1 MDTVFFLA
9 ANSGKGFYS
18 LYDGFPERRGVFLSI
33 IKGGPGTGKSGFM
46 RRISAAAKQSGLDTE
61 EIICSGDPD
70 SLDALYIPAL
80 GRAWM
85 DGTAPHVRE
94 PKVFAADAGYEDL
107 GRFCA
112 HPLGKNDAAL
122 ACEINRDYKAVY
134 AQAYSLLAAAART
147 ADCAREAPLSC
158 AGAEKISELIGE
170 AGKPGFIK
178 RRFLSAISCK
188 GRVRLAGTLRELCR
202 CTVMLSDEGL
212 EHAARTA
219 EEAGLGAIVCPQPL
233 RPDRLDAVLLPE
245 RSLAFVSRAWESE
258 STESIE
264 AEPEENEFAAMRDA
278 LLDHACALL
287 AKAKGMHD
295 ELERVYRP
303 YMDFPSLTAYTDS
316 VIHSLFD

>member
-9 ANSGKGFYS
+9 ANSGRGFYS

-112 HPLGKNDAAL
+112 SPLGKADAAL

-134 AQAYSLLAAAART
+134 AQAYNLLAAAAQT

-158 AGAEKISELIGE
+158 AGAEKISALIGE
-170 AGKPGFIK
+170 AGEPGFIK
-178 RRFLSAISCK
+178 RRFLSAMSCM
-188 GRVRLAGTLRELCR
+188 GRVRLAGTLRELCPH
-202 CTVMLSDEGL
+202 TIMLSDEGL
-212 EHAARTA
+212 DHAARMA
-219 EEAGLGAIVCPQPL
+219 VEAGLGAIICPQPL

-245 RSLAFVSRAWESE
+245 RSLAFVSRAWERE

-264 AEPEENEFAAMRDA
+264 AEAEENEFAALRDV

-303 YMDFPSLTAYTDS
+303 YMDFSSLTAYTDS
-316 VIHSLFD
+316 VIHSLLD

>member
-9 ANSGKGFYS
+9 ANSSRGFYS
-18 LYDGFPERRGVFLSI
+18 LYDGFPERRGVFMSI

-122 ACEINRDYKAVY
+122 AREIDRDYKAVY
-134 AQAYSLLAAAART
+134 AQAYRLLAAAAQT
-147 ADCAREAPLSC
+147 ADCAHETPLSC

-170 AGKPGFIK
+170 AGEPGFIK
-178 RRFLSAISCK
+178 RRFLRAVSCK
-188 GRVRLAGTLRELCR
+188 GRVRLAGTLRELCPR
-202 CTVMLSDEGL
+202 AVMLSDEGL
-212 EHAARTA
+212 EHAARLA
-219 EEAGLGAIVCPQPL
+219 EGNGLSAVVCPQPL
-233 RPDRLDAVLLPE
+233 RPDKLDAVLLPE
-245 RSLAFVSRAWESE
+245 RSLAFVSRAWERE

-264 AEPEENEFAAMRDA
+264 AECENQYAP
-278 LLDHACALL
+278 LLDELLDAACAQL

-303 YMDFPSLTAYTDS
+303 YMDFSALTEYTEG
-316 VIHSLFD
+316 VISSLFD

>member
-9 ANSGKGFYS
+9 ANSGRGFYS
-18 LYDGFPERRGVFLSI
+18 LYDGFPELRGVFLSI

-122 ACEINRDYKAVY
+122 AREIGRDYKAVY
-134 AQAYSLLAAAART
+134 AQAYRLLAAAAQT
-147 ADCAREAPLSC
+147 TDCANETPLSC

-170 AGKPGFIK
+170 AGEPGFIK
-178 RRFLSAISCK
+178 RRFLRAVSCK
-188 GRVRLAGTLRELCR
+188 GRVRLAGTLRELCPR
-202 CTVMLSDEGL
+202 AVMLSDEGL
-212 EHAARTA
+212 EHAARLV
-219 EEAGLGAIVCPQPL
+219 EGNGLSAVVCPQPL
-233 RPDRLDAVLLPE
+233 RPDKLDAVLLPE
-245 RSLAFVSRAWESE
+245 RYLAFVSRAWERE

-264 AEPEENEFAAMRDA
+264 AECENQYAP
-278 LLDHACALL
+278 LLDELLDAACAQL

-303 YMDFPSLTAYTDS
+303 YMDFSALTEYTEG
-316 VIHSLFD
+316 VISSLFD

>member
-9 ANSGKGFYS
+9 ANSGRGFYS
-18 LYDGFPERRGVFLSI
+18 LDDGFPERRGVFLSI

-61 EIICSGDPD
+61 EILCSGDPD

-94 PKVFAADAGYEDL
+94 PRVFAADAGYEDL

-112 HPLGKNDAAL
+112 APLGKNDAAL
-122 ACEINRDYKAVY
+122 VREINRDYKAVY
-134 AQAYSLLAAAART
+134 SQAYRLLSAAAQT
-147 ADCAREAPLSC
+147 ADCAHETPLSC
-158 AGAEKISELIGE
+158 TGASTISELIGE
-170 AGKPGFIK
+170 AGEPGFIK
-178 RRFLSAISCK
+178 RRFLRAVSCK
-188 GRVRLAGTLRELCR
+188 GRVRLAGTLRELCPR
-202 CTVMLSDEGL
+202 AVMLSDEGL

-219 EEAGLGAIVCPQPL
+219 EEHGLSAIVCPQPL
-233 RPDRLDAVLLPE
+233 RPDKLDAVLLPE
-245 RSLAFVSRAWESE
+245 RSLAFVSRAWERE

-264 AEPEENEFAAMRDA
+264 AESENEYAPMLDE
-278 LLDHACALL
+278 LLDAACAQL

-303 YMDFPSLTAYTDS
+303 YMDFAALTEYTERVISSLLD
-316 VIHSLFD
+316 

>member
-112 HPLGKNDAAL
+112 LPLGKNDAAL
-122 ACEINRDYKAVY
+122 AREINRDYKAVY

-158 AGAEKISELIGE
+158 AGAEKISALIGE
-170 AGKPGFIK
+170 AGEPGFIK
-178 RRFLSAISCK
+178 RRFLSAVSCM
-188 GRVRLAGTLRELCR
+188 GRVRLAGTLRELCPH
-202 CTVMLSDEGL
+202 TIMLSDEGL
-212 EHAARTA
+212 DHAARMA
-219 EEAGLGAIVCPQPL
+219 VEAGLGAIICPQPL

-245 RSLAFVSRAWESE
+245 RSLAFVSRAWERE

-264 AEPEENEFAAMRDA
+264 AEAEENEFAALRDV

-303 YMDFPSLTAYTDS
+303 YMDFSSLTAYTDR
-316 VIHSLFD
+316 VIHSLLD

>member
-122 ACEINRDYKAVY
+122 AREIDRDYKAVY
-134 AQAYSLLAAAART
+134 AQAYRLLAAAAQT
-147 ADCAREAPLSC
+147 ADCAHQAPLSC

-170 AGKPGFIK
+170 AGEPGFIK
-178 RRFLSAISCK
+178 RRFLRAVSCK
-188 GRVRLAGTLRELCR
+188 GRVRLAGTLRELCPR
-202 CTVMLSDEGL
+202 AVMLSDEGL
-212 EHAARTA
+212 EHAARLA
-219 EEAGLGAIVCPQPL
+219 VENGLSAVVCPQPL
-233 RPDRLDAVLLPE
+233 RPDKLDAVLLPE
-245 RSLAFVSRAWESE
+245 RSLAFVSRAWERE

-264 AEPEENEFAAMRDA
+264 AEYENQYAP
-278 LLDHACALL
+278 LLDELLDAACAQL

-303 YMDFPSLTAYTDS
+303 YMDFSALTEYTEG
-316 VIHSLFD
+316 VISSLFD

>member
-94 PKVFAADAGYEDL
+94 PKVFAADASYEDL

-112 HPLGKNDAAL
+112 LPLGKADAAL

-134 AQAYSLLAAAART
+134 AQAYSLLAAAAQT

-158 AGAEKISELIGE
+158 AGAEKISALIGE
-170 AGKPGFIK
+170 AEEPGFIK

-264 AEPEENEFAAMRDA
+264 AEAEENEFASLRDA

-287 AKAKGMHD
+287 AKAKGIHD

-303 YMDFPSLTAYTDS
+303 YMDFQLLTAYTDS

>member
-9 ANSGKGFYS
+9 ANSGRGFYS

-122 ACEINRDYKAVY
+122 AREIDRDYKAVY
-134 AQAYSLLAAAART
+134 AQAYRLLAAAAQT
-147 ADCAREAPLSC
+147 ADCANETPLSC
-158 AGAEKISELIGE
+158 AGAEKISELIGG
-170 AGKPGFIK
+170 AGEPGFIK
-178 RRFLSAISCK
+178 RRFLRAVSCK
-188 GRVRLAGTLRELCR
+188 GRVRLAGTLRELCPR
-202 CTVMLSDEGL
+202 AVMLSDEGL
-212 EHAARTA
+212 EHAARLA
-219 EEAGLGAIVCPQPL
+219 EGNGLSAVVCPQPL
-233 RPDRLDAVLLPE
+233 RPDKLDAVLLPE
-245 RSLAFVSRAWESE
+245 RSLAFVSRAWERE

-264 AEPEENEFAAMRDA
+264 AEYENQYAP
-278 LLDHACALL
+278 LLDELLDAACAQL

-303 YMDFPSLTAYTDS
+303 YMDFSALTEYTEG
-316 VIHSLFD
+316 VISSLFD

>member
-9 ANSGKGFYS
+9 ANSGRGFYS

-46 RRISAAAKQSGLDTE
+46 RRISATAKQSGLDTE

-112 HPLGKNDAAL
+112 HPLGKNDAAR
-122 ACEINRDYKAVY
+122 AREIDRDYKAVY
-134 AQAYSLLAAAART
+134 AQAYRLLSAAAQT
-147 ADCAREAPLSC
+147 ADCARETPLSC
-158 AGAEKISELIGE
+158 AGAEKISELIGN
-170 AGKPGFIK
+170 AGEPGFIK
-178 RRFLSAISCK
+178 RRFLRAVSCK
-188 GRVRLAGTLRELCR
+188 GRVRLAGTLRELCPR
-202 CTVMLSDEGL
+202 AVMLSDEGL

-219 EEAGLGAIVCPQPL
+219 EGNGLSAIICPQPL
-233 RPDRLDAVLLPE
+233 RPDKLDAVLLPG
-245 RSLAFVSRAWESE
+245 RSLAFVSRAWERE

-264 AEPEENEFAAMRDA
+264 AESENEYAP
-278 LLDHACALL
+278 LLDELLDAACAQL
-287 AKAKGMHD
+287 AKAKEMHD

-303 YMDFPSLTAYTDS
+303 YMDFAALTEYIDS
-316 VIHSLFD
+316 VVSSLFD

>member
-9 ANSGKGFYS
+9 ANSGRGFYS

-33 IKGGPGTGKSGFM
+33 LKGGPGTGKSGFM

-94 PKVFAADAGYEDL
+94 PRVFAADAGYEDL

-112 HPLGKNDAAL
+112 SPLGRADAAL

-134 AQAYSLLAAAART
+134 TQAYRLLAAAAQT
-147 ADCAREAPLSC
+147 ADCGHEVPLSC
-158 AGAEKISELIGE
+158 AGASTISELIGE
-170 AGKPGFIK
+170 SGEPGFVK
-178 RRFLSAISCK
+178 RRFLRALSCK
-188 GRVRLAGTLRELCR
+188 GRVRLAGTLRELCSH
-202 CTVMLSDEGL
+202 TVMLSDEGL

-219 EEAGLGAIVCPQPL
+219 EENGLRAIVCPQPL
-233 RPDRLDAVLLPE
+233 RPDKLDAVLLPE
-245 RSLAFVSRAWESE
+245 RSLAFVSRAWERE

-264 AEPEENEFAAMRDA
+264 AESENEYAP
-278 LLDHACALL
+278 LLDELLDAACAQL

-303 YMDFPSLTAYTDS
+303 YMDFSALTEYTEG
-316 VIHSLFD
+316 VISSLFD

>member
-134 AQAYSLLAAAART
+134 AKAYRLLAAAAQT
-147 ADCAREAPLSC
+147 ADCAHEAPLSC
-158 AGAEKISELIGE
+158 AGASTISELIVE
-170 AGKPGFIK
+170 AGEPGFVT
-178 RRFLSAISCK
+178 RRFLRALSCK
-188 GRVRLAGTLRELCR
+188 GRVRLAGTLRELCSR
-202 CTVMLSDEGL
+202 TIMLSDEGL

-219 EEAGLGAIVCPQPL
+219 EENGLRAIICPQPL
-233 RPDRLDAVLLPE
+233 RPDKLDAVLLPE
-245 RSLAFVSRAWESE
+245 RSLAFVSRAWERE
-258 STESIE
+258 SMESIE
-264 AEPEENEFAAMRDA
+264 AESENEYAPLLDA
-278 LLDHACALL
+278 LLDAACAQL

-303 YMDFPSLTAYTDS
+303 YMDFAALTEYTDG
-316 VIHSLFD
+316 VISSLFD

>member
-9 ANSGKGFYS
+9 ANSGRGFYS

-122 ACEINRDYKAVY
+122 AREIDRDYKAVY
-134 AQAYSLLAAAART
+134 AQAYRLLAAAAQT
-147 ADCAREAPLSC
+147 ADCANETPLSC

-170 AGKPGFIK
+170 AGEPGFIK
-178 RRFLSAISCK
+178 RRFLRAVSCK
-188 GRVRLAGTLRELCR
+188 GRVRLAGTLRELCPR
-202 CTVMLSDEGL
+202 AVMLSDEGL
-212 EHAARTA
+212 GHAARL
-219 EEAGLGAIVCPQPL
+219 AGENGLSAVVCPQPL
-233 RPDRLDAVLLPE
+233 RPDKLDAVLLPE
-245 RSLAFVSRAWESE
+245 RSLAFVSRAWERE

-264 AEPEENEFAAMRDA
+264 AEYENQYAP
-278 LLDHACALL
+278 LLDELLDAACAQL

-303 YMDFPSLTAYTDS
+303 YMDFSALTEYTEG
-316 VIHSLFD
+316 VISSLFD

>member
-9 ANSGKGFYS
+9 ANSGRGFYS

-122 ACEINRDYKAVY
+122 AREIDRDYKAVY
-134 AQAYSLLAAAART
+134 AQAYRLLAAAAQT
-147 ADCAREAPLSC
+147 ADCAHQAPLFC

-170 AGKPGFIK
+170 AGEPGFIK
-178 RRFLSAISCK
+178 RRFLRAVSCK
-188 GRVRLAGTLRELCR
+188 GRVRLAGTLRELCPR
-202 CTVMLSDEGL
+202 AVMLSDEGL
-212 EHAARTA
+212 EHAARLA
-219 EEAGLGAIVCPQPL
+219 EGNGLSAVVCPQPL
-233 RPDRLDAVLLPE
+233 RPDKLDAVLLPE
-245 RSLAFVSRAWESE
+245 RSLAFVSRAWERE

-264 AEPEENEFAAMRDA
+264 AECENQYAP
-278 LLDHACALL
+278 LLDELLDAACAQL

-303 YMDFPSLTAYTDS
+303 YMDFSALTEYTEG
-316 VIHSLFD
+316 VISSLFD

>member
-9 ANSGKGFYS
+9 ANSGRGFYS

-94 PKVFAADAGYEDL
+94 PRVFAADAGYEDL

-112 HPLGKNDAAL
+112 SPLGKNDAAL
-122 ACEINRDYKAVY
+122 AQEINRDYKAVY
-134 AQAYSLLAAAART
+134 SQAYRLLAAAAQT
-147 ADCAREAPLSC
+147 AGCIHETPLSC
-158 AGAEKISELIGE
+158 AGADKISELIGE
-170 AGKPGFIK
+170 AKEPGLIR
-178 RRFLSAISCK
+178 RRFLRAVSCK
-188 GRVRLAGTLRELCR
+188 GRVRLAGTLRELCSR
-202 CTVMLSDEGL
+202 TVMLSDEGL

-219 EEAGLGAIVCPQPL
+219 GENSLSAIICPQPL
-233 RPDRLDAVLLPE
+233 RPDKLDAVLLPE
-245 RSLAFVSRAWESE
+245 RSLAFVSSAWERE

-264 AEPEENEFAAMRDA
+264 AESENEYAP
-278 LLDHACALL
+278 LLDELLDAACAQL

-303 YMDFPSLTAYTDS
+303 YMDFAALTEYTERVISSLLD
-316 VIHSLFD
+316 

>member
-158 AGAEKISELIGE
+158 TGAEKISELIGE
-170 AGKPGFIK
+170 AGEPGFTK

-188 GRVRLAGTLRELCR
+188 GRIRLAGTLRELCR

-212 EHAARTA
+212 EHAARIA
-219 EEAGLGAIVCPQPL
+219 EENGLSAFVCPQPL
-233 RPDRLDAVLLPE
+233 RPDRLDAVLLPG

-258 STESIE
+258 SIESIE

-316 VIHSLFD
+316 VIHILFD

>member
-18 LYDGFPERRGVFLSI
+18 LYDDFPERRGVFLSI

-122 ACEINRDYKAVY
+122 AREIDRGYKAVY
-134 AQAYSLLAAAART
+134 AQAYRLLSAAAQT
-147 ADCAREAPLSC
+147 ADCARETPLSC
-158 AGAEKISELIGE
+158 AGAEKISELIGR
-170 AGKPGFIK
+170 AGEPGFIK
-178 RRFLSAISCK
+178 RRFLRAVSCK
-188 GRVRLAGTLRELCR
+188 GRVRLAGTLRELCQR
-202 CTVMLSDEGL
+202 AVMLSDEGL

-219 EEAGLGAIVCPQPL
+219 EEASLSAVICPQPL
-233 RPDRLDAVLLPE
+233 RPDKLDAVLLPE
-245 RSLAFVSRAWESE
+245 RSLAFVSRAWERE

-264 AEPEENEFAAMRDA
+264 AESENEYAPMLDE
-278 LLDHACALL
+278 LLDAACAQL

-303 YMDFPSLTAYTDS
+303 YMDFAALTEYTERVVS
-316 VIHSLFD
+316 SLFD

>member
-9 ANSGKGFYS
+9 ANSSRGFYS

-94 PKVFAADAGYEDL
+94 PRVFAADAGYEDL

-112 HPLGKNDAAL
+112 SPLGKNDAAL
-122 ACEINRDYKAVY
+122 AREINRDYKAVY
-134 AQAYSLLAAAART
+134 TQAYRLLAAAAQPAGCVHET
-147 ADCAREAPLSC
+147 PLSC
-158 AGAEKISELIGE
+158 AGADKISELIGE
-170 AGKPGFIK
+170 AKEPGFIT
-178 RRFLSAISCK
+178 RRFLRAVSCK
-188 GRVRLAGTLRELCR
+188 GLVRLAGTLRELCSR
-202 CTVMLSDEGL
+202 IVMLSDEGL
-212 EHAARTA
+212 EHAARTSG
-219 EEAGLGAIVCPQPL
+219 ENSLSAIICPQPL
-233 RPDRLDAVLLPE
+233 RPDKLDAVLLPE
-245 RSLAFVSRAWESE
+245 CSLAFVSRAWERE

-264 AEPEENEFAAMRDA
+264 AESENEYAP
-278 LLDHACALL
+278 LLDELLDAACAQL

-303 YMDFPSLTAYTDS
+303 YMDFSALTEYTERVIGSL
-316 VIHSLFD
+316 LN

>member
-9 ANSGKGFYS
+9 ANSGRGFYS

-122 ACEINRDYKAVY
+122 AREIDRDYKAVY
-134 AQAYSLLAAAART
+134 AQAYRLLSAAAQT
-147 ADCAREAPLSC
+147 ADCARETPLSC
-158 AGAEKISELIGE
+158 AGASTISELIGD
-170 AGKPGFIK
+170 AGEPGFIK
-178 RRFLSAISCK
+178 RRFLRAVSCK
-188 GRVRLAGTLRELCR
+188 GRVRLAGTLRELCPR
-202 CTVMLSDEGL
+202 AVMLSDEGL
-212 EHAARTA
+212 EHAARMG
-219 EEAGLGAIVCPQPL
+219 EENGLGAIVCPQPL
-233 RPDRLDAVLLPE
+233 RPDKLDAVLLPE
-245 RSLAFVSRAWESE
+245 RSLAFVSRAWERE
-258 STESIE
+258 SMESIE
-264 AEPEENEFAAMRDA
+264 AESENEYAP
-278 LLDHACALL
+278 LLDELLDAACAQL

-303 YMDFPSLTAYTDS
+303 YMDFAALTEYTERVISSLLD
-316 VIHSLFD
+316 